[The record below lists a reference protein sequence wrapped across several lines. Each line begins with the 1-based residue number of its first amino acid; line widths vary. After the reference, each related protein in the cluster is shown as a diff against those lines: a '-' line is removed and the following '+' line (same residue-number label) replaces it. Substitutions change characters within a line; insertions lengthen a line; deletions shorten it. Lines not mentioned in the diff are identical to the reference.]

1 MNKDKGALLRA
12 KSPFISRRILTL
24 REAIIY
30 LTNIVIIGLA
40 RNYQILDP
48 IKRCI
53 LEGKKCVLMMF
64 DVFFHIYLYTKIRL
78 FMKTLST
85 TRVDLCKN

>member
-1 MNKDKGALLRA
+1 MDSVLKVLSCSPPNFTFISKDKCALIRA
-12 KSPFISRRILTL
+12 KNPFISKSILTL

-30 LTNIVIIGLA
+30 LSTIVTIGSA

-53 LEGKKCVLMMF
+53 LEGKSV
-64 DVFFHIYLYTKIRL
+64 YL
-78 FMKTLST
+78 
-85 TRVDLCKN
+85 